1 MKDKAKLSSEALGP
15 ALESESDTNQQ
26 SQVNKQI
33 NKNLAVSQKP
43 AKNNILTQN
52 ISKQQANN
60 VPPKQQMTRVTNPIE
75 PSPKV

>member
-1 MKDKAKLSSEALGP
+1 MKDKVKLSSEALGP

-26 SQVNKQI
+26 SQENKQI
-33 NKNLAVSQKP
+33 AKNLAVSQKP

-52 ISKQQANN
+52 ISKQQASN
-60 VPPKQQMTRVTNPIE
+60 VPPKQPMTRVTNPIE